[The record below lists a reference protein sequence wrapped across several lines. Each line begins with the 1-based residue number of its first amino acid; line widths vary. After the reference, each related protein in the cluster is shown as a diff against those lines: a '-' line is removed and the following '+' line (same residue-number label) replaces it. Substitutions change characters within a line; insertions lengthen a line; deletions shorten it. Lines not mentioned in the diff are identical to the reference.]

1 MSVWAIADLHLSF
14 GVSGKKMDVFG
25 PEWASH
31 AENIKGHWEKLIS
44 PDDLVI
50 IAGDISWAKHLEE
63 VKVDLDWIDSLPGTK
78 VLLKGNHDYWWT
90 SSKKMKAIMPPSIHF
105 VHNNTFDWGD
115 ITIGGSRL
123 WDSDEYSFN
132 EFIEWKEIKGAKISD
147 GDDDEGS
154 RRKIFERE
162 LDRLKLSLKGLNPE
176 SKIRIA
182 MTHYPPIGADLS
194 SSAASKILEEHNI
207 DYCIF
212 GHLHSLKKDLKLF
225 GKKNDVHY
233 ILSSCDYLDFTPI
246 KIID

>member
-14 GVSGKKMDVFG
+14 GVPGKKMDVFG

-31 AENIKGHWEKLIS
+31 EENIKNQWEKLIS

-63 VKVDLDWIDSLPGTK
+63 VKVDLAWIDSLPGSK
-78 VLLKGNHDYWWT
+78 VLLRGNHDYWWT
-90 SSKKMKAIMPPSIHF
+90 STKKMQAIMPPSIHF
-105 VHNNTFDWGD
+105 IHNNTFNWGD

-132 EFIEWKEIKGAKISD
+132 DFIEWKEVKGASISER
-147 GDDDEGS
+147 DEDKS
-154 RRKIFERE
+154 TTRKIFERE
-162 LDRLKLSLKGLNPE
+162 LGRLQLSLKGLNPE
-176 SKIRIA
+176 SKTRIA
-182 MTHYPPIGADLS
+182 ITHYPPIGADLINS
-194 SSAASKILEEHNI
+194 EASAILEEHNI

-212 GHLHSLKKDLKLF
+212 GHLHSLKKGLDLF
-225 GKKNDVHY
+225 GEKNGIQYV
-233 ILSSCDYLDFTPI
+233 LSSCDYLNFTPI